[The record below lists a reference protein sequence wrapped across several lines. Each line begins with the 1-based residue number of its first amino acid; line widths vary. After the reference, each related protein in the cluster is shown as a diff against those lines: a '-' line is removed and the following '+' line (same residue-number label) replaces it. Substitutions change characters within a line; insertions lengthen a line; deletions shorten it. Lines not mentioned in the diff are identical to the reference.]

1 MTWSRVGAGIVA
13 GAVLFA
19 LGATAPAVATQAPSD
34 PAAISRW
41 CSTEQQGALELARDL
56 KRREE
61 ALQAKE
67 TETATRSAE
76 LQAAQVRLDA
86 RFSELIALRADI
98 DTRLKGAD
106 ADQEAR
112 LKALVQMVEANRP
125 GTVAPMFQQLDAT
138 LAVQVLDRMKRSKA
152 GKLLT
157 ALPPAQAAALAK
169 AMTTPLSL
177 PAR

>member
-1 MTWSRVGAGIVA
+1 MTWGRVGAGIVA

-19 LGATAPAVATQAPSD
+19 LGAAAPAVATQAPSD
-34 PAAISRW
+34 PASIARW
-41 CSTEQQGALELARDL
+41 CSTEQQGALDLARDL
-56 KRREE
+56 KRREDTIQTRE
-61 ALQAKE
+61 I
-67 TETATRSAE
+67 ETATRSAE

-86 RFSELIALRADI
+86 RFAELVALRADI
-98 DTRLKGAD
+98 DSRLKEAD

-125 GTVAPMFQQLDAT
+125 ATVSPMFQKLDPK

-157 ALPPAQAAALAK
+157 ALPPAQAAALAQ
-169 AMTTPLSL
+169 AMTTPLAL